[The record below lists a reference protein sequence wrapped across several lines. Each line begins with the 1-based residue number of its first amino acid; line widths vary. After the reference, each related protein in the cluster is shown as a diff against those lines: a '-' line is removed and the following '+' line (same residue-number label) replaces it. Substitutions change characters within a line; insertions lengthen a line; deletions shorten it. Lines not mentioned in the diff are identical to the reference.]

1 MESAKS
7 QKRTTIKEYKIKINK
22 KKKRLKDL
30 IPLYSIPRKNNSTRI
45 TFRMHMKKRI
55 RVKKKYIYNNFI
67 IITKSYNKKKM
78 MKS

>member
-30 IPLYSIPRKNNSTRI
+30 SHYIQYHVKITLITYNFSNAHEKTHKSKKN
-45 TFRMHMKKRI
+45 
-55 RVKKKYIYNNFI
+55 IYL
-67 IITKSYNKKKM
+67 
-78 MKS
+78 